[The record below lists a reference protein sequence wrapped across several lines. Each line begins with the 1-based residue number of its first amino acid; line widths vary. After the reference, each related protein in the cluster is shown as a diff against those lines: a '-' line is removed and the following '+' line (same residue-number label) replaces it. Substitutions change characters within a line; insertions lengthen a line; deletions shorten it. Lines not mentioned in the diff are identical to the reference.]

1 MSSPRT
7 LWEQVW
13 GVAWRGGECAWGGV
27 GAGVRGDGSSAGNR
41 TLASPTSGGEAA
53 RGGILGVVV
62 GVTTSFD
69 ILL

>member
-1 MSSPRT
+1 M
-7 LWEQVW
+7 
-13 GVAWRGGECAWGGV
+13 
-27 GAGVRGDGSSAGNR
+27 RGDESSAGNR